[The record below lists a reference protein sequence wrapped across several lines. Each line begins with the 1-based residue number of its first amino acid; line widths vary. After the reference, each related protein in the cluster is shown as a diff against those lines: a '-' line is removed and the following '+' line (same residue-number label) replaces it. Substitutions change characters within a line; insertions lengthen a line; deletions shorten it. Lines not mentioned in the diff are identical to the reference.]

1 MAALIL
7 LTTMILIIMIIIMR
21 MMNTKNLEALGFDRD
36 YYRPIRNDSGFDGR
50 RNNYIEYKIGGI
62 DMRICHPKNILI

>member
-1 MAALIL
+1 
-7 LTTMILIIMIIIMR
+7 MR
-21 MMNTKNLEALGFDRD
+21 MMNTKKLEALGFDRD
-36 YYRPIRNDSGFDGR
+36 YCRPIRNDSGFDGR